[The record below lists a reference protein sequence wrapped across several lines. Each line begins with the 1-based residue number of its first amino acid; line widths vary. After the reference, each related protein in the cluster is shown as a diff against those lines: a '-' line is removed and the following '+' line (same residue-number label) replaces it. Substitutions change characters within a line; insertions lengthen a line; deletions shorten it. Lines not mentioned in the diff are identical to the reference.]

1 MLSSDVLRNLT
12 SLTRVE
18 KSEMQVCTCESAR
31 WSCRPAEGNE
41 GLVPRFHLLERRMRM
56 TLLVIFFEGRHDHL
70 DQSLQKGAN
79 LPTMKFSPFALLQR

>member
-1 MLSSDVLRNLT
+1 M
-12 SLTRVE
+12 LTRVE
-18 KSEMQVCTCESAR
+18 KSEIQVCTCESAR

-56 TLLVIFFEGRHDHL
+56 TLLVVFVKEEEMI

>member
-1 MLSSDVLRNLT
+1 MI
-12 SLTRVE
+12 
-18 KSEMQVCTCESAR
+18 KVCTCESAR

-41 GLVPRFHLLERRMRM
+41 GLVPRFHLLKRRMRM
-56 TLLVIFFEGRHDHL
+56 TLLVVFAREEEMI